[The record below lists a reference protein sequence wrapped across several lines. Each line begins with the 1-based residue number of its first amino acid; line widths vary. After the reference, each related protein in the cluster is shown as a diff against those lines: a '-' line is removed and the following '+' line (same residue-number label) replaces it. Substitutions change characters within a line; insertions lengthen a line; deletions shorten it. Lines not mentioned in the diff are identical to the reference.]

1 MDEPPGQYEPQ
12 IPGINCP
19 AKEQKQICNPWYA
32 AIFSG
37 IVPGWGQWYTG
48 RTWAGIAFHGGM
60 YLLIIAFFSVLL
72 LLSLYRLMIPGVQFI
87 FLAMFAGV
95 WVYGMCDAWQAA
107 QRINQGSLAFS
118 GKSWLFWIPAVEV
131 AISIGYLVLII
142 TLVTGVLV
150 MGMIAP
156 GSISSHSIHDMNVSV
171 SASQPDANH
180 IVVTVQ
186 NVPDPDEIFEMYSKV
201 TDDNGNTQTKTI
213 GLDYSDVEKGRT
225 MAFTGP
231 YAGSNHVT
239 TTVLFDCN
247 HTPIQILD
255 VNI

>member
-1 MDEPPGQYEPQ
+1 MDKPPGEYELQ
-12 IPGINCP
+12 IPGINAP
-19 AKEQKQICNPWYA
+19 AMEQKPICNPWFA
-32 AIFSG
+32 AAFSG

-60 YLLIIAFFSVLL
+60 YLFFIAFFGVNVLL
-72 LLSLYRLMIPGVQFI
+72 SFQRLLMPEVQFI
-87 FLAMFAGV
+87 YWALFAGL
-95 WVYGMCDAWQAA
+95 WIYGMYDAWQSA

-118 GKSWLFWIPAVEV
+118 GRSWLFWLPAVGV
-131 AISIGYLVLII
+131 GIIIVYLILLM

-150 MGMIAP
+150 MGLIDP
-156 GSISSHSIHDMNVSV
+156 GSFPSHSYHDMNVSV
-171 SASQPDANH
+171 TASQPDAGH

-186 NVPDPDEIFEMYSKV
+186 NVPDPDEIFEMYSTV

-213 GLDYSDVEKGRT
+213 GLDYTDVEKGRT

-239 TTVLFDCN
+239 TTVLFDSN
-247 HTPIQILD
+247 HTRIQILD
-255 VNI
+255 VNM